1 MTKAQAAV
9 QTIMAVA
16 DAIKELGSVPS
27 GRLYANL
34 VGVMEL
40 STYQTIIGIL
50 KNTKLIT
57 ESGNVL
63 SWVGPTT

>member
-1 MTKAQAAV
+1 MTKPQAAV

-34 VGVMEL
+34 VGMMEL

-50 KNTKLIT
+50 KKTKLIS
-57 ESGNVL
+57 ESNNVL